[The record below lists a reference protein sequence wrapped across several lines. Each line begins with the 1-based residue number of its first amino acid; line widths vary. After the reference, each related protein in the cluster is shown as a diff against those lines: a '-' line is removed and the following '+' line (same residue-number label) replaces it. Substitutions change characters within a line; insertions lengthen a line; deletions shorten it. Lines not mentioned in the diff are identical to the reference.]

1 MKLKTIKIRGKNYV
15 EVNERIKY
23 FRENYKGW
31 SLTSELIE
39 LTENRCVIKA
49 SVTDEKDKVI
59 ATGIAY
65 EVMGSTNVNK
75 TSFIENC
82 ETSAWGRALGNLGIG
97 IDTSI
102 ASAFEVN
109 NAIKQQDSK
118 PKTKEKLNDSK
129 YQAMIVALG
138 DGKID
143 VVKERMN
150 NYKLTKK
157 QKETLNKLIKENIK
171 NLCSF
176 NLKKKEINEAG
187 KIELKEKKLAV
198 INETIE
204 GLGNTILDY
213 HQDDIINN
221 SFLNNNINK

>member
-1 MKLKTIKIRGKNYV
+1 MKLKTINIHGKNYV

-31 SLTSELIE
+31 SLTSELID

-49 SVTDEKDKVI
+49 SITNEKDKVI

-65 EVMGSTNVNK
+65 EVMGSSYINK

-109 NAIKQQDSK
+109 NAIIQQETK

-138 DGKID
+138 DGKVD

-157 QKETLNKLIKENIK
+157 QKENLNKLIKENIK
-171 NLCSF
+171 
-176 NLKKKEINEAG
+176 EINEAG
-187 KIELKEKKLAV
+187 KSETKEKKLAV

-213 HQDDIINN
+213 QQDDIMDN

>member
-1 MKLKTIKIRGKNYV
+1 MKLKTINIHGKNYV

-31 SLTSELIE
+31 SLISELID

-49 SVTDEKDKVI
+49 SITNEKDKVM

-65 EVMGSTNVNK
+65 EVMGSSYINK

-109 NAIKQQDSK
+109 NAIIQQETK

-157 QKETLNKLIKENIK
+157 QKENLNKLIKENIK
-171 NLCSF
+171 
-176 NLKKKEINEAG
+176 EINEAG
-187 KIELKEKKLAV
+187 KSETKEKKLAV

-204 GLGNTILDY
+204 GLD
-213 HQDDIINN
+213 

>member
-1 MKLKTIKIRGKNYV
+1 LWALVIG
-15 EVNERIKY
+15 E
-23 FRENYKGW
+23 
-31 SLTSELIE
+31 SLTSELID

-65 EVMGSTNVNK
+65 EVMGSSYINK

-118 PKTKEKLNDSK
+118 PKIKEKLNDSK

-138 DGKID
+138 KGQVS
-143 VVKERMN
+143 VVQERMN
-150 NYKLTKK
+150 NYQLTKK
-157 QKETLNKLIKENIK
+157 QRETLNIMILEKDL
-171 NLCSF
+171 
-176 NLKKKEINEAG
+176 EIN
-187 KIELKEKKLAV
+187 K
-198 INETIE
+198 
-204 GLGNTILDY
+204 
-213 HQDDIINN
+213 
-221 SFLNNNINK
+221 

>member
-1 MKLKTIKIRGKNYV
+1 MKTKLKTINIHGKNYV
-15 EVNERIKY
+15 EVNERVKY

-31 SLTSELIE
+31 SLISELID

-49 SVTDEKDKVI
+49 SITDQKDKVI

-65 EVMGSTNVNK
+65 EVMGSSYINK

-109 NAIKQQDSK
+109 NAIIQQETK

-157 QKETLNKLIKENIK
+157 QKENLNKLIKENIK
-171 NLCSF
+171 
-176 NLKKKEINEAG
+176 EINEAG
-187 KIELKEKKLAV
+187 KSETKEKKMAV

-204 GLGNTILDY
+204 GLGNTMLDY
-213 HQDDIINN
+213 HQDDIMDN

>member
-1 MKLKTIKIRGKNYV
+1 MKLKTINIHGKNYV

-31 SLTSELIE
+31 SLISELID

-49 SVTDEKDKVI
+49 SITNEKDKVI

-65 EVMGSTNVNK
+65 EVMGSSYINK

-109 NAIKQQDSK
+109 NAIIQQETK

-138 DGKID
+138 NGKID

-157 QKETLNKLIKENIK
+157 QKENLNKLIKENIK
-171 NLCSF
+171 
-176 NLKKKEINEAG
+176 EINEAG
-187 KIELKEKKLAV
+187 KSEIKEKKLAV

-204 GLGNTILDY
+204 GLGNTMLDY
-213 HQDDIINN
+213 HQDDIMDN

>member
-1 MKLKTIKIRGKNYV
+1 MKLKTINIHGKNYV
-15 EVNERIKY
+15 EVNERVKY

-31 SLTSELIE
+31 SLISELID

-49 SVTDEKDKVI
+49 SITNEKDKVM

-65 EVMGSTNVNK
+65 EVMGSSYINK

-109 NAIKQQDSK
+109 NAIIQQETK

-157 QKETLNKLIKENIK
+157 QKENLNKLIKENIK
-171 NLCSF
+171 
-176 NLKKKEINEAG
+176 EINEAG
-187 KIELKEKKLAV
+187 KSEIKEKKMAV

-204 GLGNTILDY
+204 GLGNTMLDY
-213 HQDDIINN
+213 HQDDIMDN

>member
-1 MKLKTIKIRGKNYV
+1 MKTKLKTINIHGKNYV
-15 EVNERIKY
+15 EVNERVKY

-31 SLTSELIE
+31 SLISELID

-49 SVTDEKDKVI
+49 SITNEKDKVM

-65 EVMGSTNVNK
+65 EVMGSSYINK

-109 NAIKQQDSK
+109 NAIIQQETK

-157 QKETLNKLIKENIK
+157 QKENLNKLIKENIK
-171 NLCSF
+171 
-176 NLKKKEINEAG
+176 EINEAG
-187 KIELKEKKLAV
+187 KSEIKEKKLAV

-204 GLGNTILDY
+204 GLGNTMLDY
-213 HQDDIINN
+213 HQDDIMDN

>member
-1 MKLKTIKIRGKNYV
+1 M
-15 EVNERIKY
+15 
-23 FRENYKGW
+23 
-31 SLTSELIE
+31 
-39 LTENRCVIKA
+39 
-49 SVTDEKDKVI
+49 

-65 EVMGSTNVNK
+65 EVMGSSYINK

-109 NAIKQQDSK
+109 NAIIQQETK

-157 QKETLNKLIKENIK
+157 QKENLNKLIKENIK
-171 NLCSF
+171 
-176 NLKKKEINEAG
+176 EINEAG
-187 KIELKEKKLAV
+187 KSETKEKKLAV

-204 GLGNTILDY
+204 GL
-213 HQDDIINN
+213 
-221 SFLNNNINK
+221 

>member
-1 MKLKTIKIRGKNYV
+1 MKLKTINIHGKNYV

-31 SLTSELIE
+31 SLISELID

-49 SVTDEKDKVI
+49 SITNEKDKVM

-65 EVMGSTNVNK
+65 EVMGSSYINK

-109 NAIKQQDSK
+109 NAIIQQETK

-157 QKETLNKLIKENIK
+157 QKENLNKLIKENIK
-171 NLCSF
+171 
-176 NLKKKEINEAG
+176 EINEAG
-187 KIELKEKKLAV
+187 KSEIKEKKLAV

-204 GLGNTILDY
+204 GLGNTMLDY
-213 HQDDIINN
+213 HQDDIMDN

>member
-1 MKLKTIKIRGKNYV
+1 MKLKTINIHGKNYV

-31 SLTSELIE
+31 RLTYELID

-49 SVTDEKDKVI
+49 SITDEKDKVI

-65 EVMGSTNVNK
+65 EVMGSSYINK

-118 PKTKEKLNDSK
+118 PKKTAGSVIISPVPLDNDKFQQMVIAIAEGKADKVKERLANYSTTKMQKDKLNDLLAEAIKSNDLIADDTFLK
-129 YQAMIVALG
+129 
-138 DGKID
+138 
-143 VVKERMN
+143 N
-150 NYKLTKK
+150 N
-157 QKETLNKLIKENIK
+157 LNK
-171 NLCSF
+171 
-176 NLKKKEINEAG
+176 
-187 KIELKEKKLAV
+187 
-198 INETIE
+198 
-204 GLGNTILDY
+204 
-213 HQDDIINN
+213 
-221 SFLNNNINK
+221 

>member
-1 MKLKTIKIRGKNYV
+1 MKLKTINIHGKNYV

-31 SLTSELIE
+31 SLISELID

-49 SVTDEKDKVI
+49 SITDQKDKVI

-65 EVMGSTNVNK
+65 EVMGSSYINK

-109 NAIKQQDSK
+109 NAIKQQETK
-118 PKTKEKLNDSK
+118 LKTKEKLNDSK

-138 DGKID
+138 EGKVD

-157 QKETLNKLIKENIK
+157 QKENLNKLIKENIK
-171 NLCSF
+171 
-176 NLKKKEINEAG
+176 EINEAG
-187 KIELKEKKLAV
+187 KSETKEKKLAV

-213 HQDDIINN
+213 QQDDIMDN

>member
-1 MKLKTIKIRGKNYV
+1 MKLKTINIHGKNYV

-31 SLTSELIE
+31 SLTSELID

-49 SVTDEKDKVI
+49 SITDEKDKVI

-65 EVMGSTNVNK
+65 EVMGSSYINK

-109 NAIKQQDSK
+109 NAIIAGSFDGSLTVNEVLYLESSAVIK
-118 PKTKEKLNDSK
+118 
-129 YQAMIVALG
+129 
-138 DGKID
+138 GKISYNAIS
-143 VVKERMN
+143 N
-150 NYKLTKK
+150 NGAKIIGVI
-157 QKETLNKLIKENIK
+157 EPIK
-171 NLCSF
+171 
-176 NLKKKEINEAG
+176 
-187 KIELKEKKLAV
+187 
-198 INETIE
+198 
-204 GLGNTILDY
+204 
-213 HQDDIINN
+213 
-221 SFLNNNINK
+221 